1 MRAVIQRVLEA
12 AVTVNGRQIA
22 AIGPGLV
29 LLLGVEQRDA
39 AADVAWLAPKIAKLR
54 IFPDAAGKMNL
65 CLAETAGDLLVVS
78 QFTLHGSTHKGN
90 RPSFIRAAAPAVAEP
105 LYAAFCAALEALLGK
120 PVARGCFG
128 AEMQLALVN
137 DGPVTLLI
145 DTQQR
150 E

>member
-29 LLLGVEQRDA
+29 LLLGVEHRDTA
-39 AADVAWLAPKIAKLR
+39 RDVAWLAPKIAKLR
-54 IFPDAAGKMNL
+54 IFPDADGKMNL
-65 CLAETAGDLLVVS
+65 SLTETAGDLLVVS

-90 RPSFIRAAAPAVAEP
+90 RPSFIRAAAPAAAEP
-105 LYAAFCAALEALLGK
+105 LYTAFCAALDAHLGK
-120 PVARGCFG
+120 PVARGSFG
-128 AEMQLALVN
+128 AEMQVALVN

-145 DTQQR
+145 DTHQR